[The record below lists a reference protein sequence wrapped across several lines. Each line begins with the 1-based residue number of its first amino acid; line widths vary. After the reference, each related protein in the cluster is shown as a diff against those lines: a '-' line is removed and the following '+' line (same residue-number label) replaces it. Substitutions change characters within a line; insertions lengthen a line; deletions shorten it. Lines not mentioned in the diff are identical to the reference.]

1 MNGIY
6 FYLRDA
12 YTLWFCT
19 CHCSEIRGKVWVR
32 GELDPINQAGAAH
45 IHLGE
50 GIRSFGVS

>member
-6 FYLRDA
+6 FYLHDA

-32 GELDPINQAGAAH
+32 GELDPINQVGAAH